1 MALNKIWARRNVQS
15 VRSSLVSICHTKCS
29 ATVILL
35 RRRRPPFKKVV
46 RSSPLKPPEW
56 GLFFFPRHVRVAGGQ
71 QCPAHGARNAPRV
84 LKSVKRPPVRAF
96 VCHNHTH
103 RFFSHDEGTLLFQK
117 EWTPFWGTA
126 PMGPIRPCARMTA
139 EPSSMLSTLEPNLRC
154 ADQRRSTR
162 CLASRDPRR
171 PPTFALF
178 YFSPVN
184 GEGTARWRCGS
195 CFCAVRCSGRRS

>member
-15 VRSSLVSICHTKCS
+15 VRSSLVGILPH
-29 ATVILL
+29 ILL
-35 RRRRPPFKKVV
+35 RECNIAETAETPVQKSCTK
-46 RSSPLKPPEW
+46 
-56 GLFFFPRHVRVAGGQ
+56 FPTQTTRVGSVFPQARARCGRTAMPRARG
-71 QCPAHGARNAPRV
+71 RNAPRV
-84 LKSVKRPPVRAF
+84 LKSAKRPPVRAF
-96 VCHNHTH
+96 VCHNH
-103 RFFSHDEGTLLFQK
+103 FFHMTRGTLLFQK

-162 CLASRDPRR
+162 CLASRDSRR

-195 CFCAVRCSGRRS
+195 CFCAVRCSGRRR